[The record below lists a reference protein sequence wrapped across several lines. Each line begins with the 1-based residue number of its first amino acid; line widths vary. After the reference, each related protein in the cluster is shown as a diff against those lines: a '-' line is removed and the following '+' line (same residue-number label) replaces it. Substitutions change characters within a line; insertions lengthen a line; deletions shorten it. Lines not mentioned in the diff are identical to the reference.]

1 MAYLFIGL
9 IVGLVLLVIGAGYLL
24 HTSQA
29 PKFDPEMAEKFEAL
43 KAEMN
48 TPSKKGGKA
57 GAGKTAR
64 LVNAAP
70 EAVAGPSRID
80 TRSELLGRDELKSRC
95 LALLDAAAMEHP
107 AGHGKLFA
115 RYVLRTQDGDRIEMM
130 FEKGEKSRANLW
142 LACDHAVQLVT
153 MGVEFRDYPGSAL
166 YQPTEPGGKPAYG
179 RHSALK
185 SMRDLANADLVR
197 FTIDRVDQMEM
208 ILATLTTAEQVA

>member
-9 IVGLVLLVIGAGYLL
+9 ILGLVLLVVGVGYLL
-24 HTSQA
+24 HTSKA

-43 KAEMN
+43 KAEKN
-48 TPSKKGGKA
+48 TPRKKGGKA
-57 GAGKTAR
+57 GAGKTVR

-70 EAVAGPSRID
+70 AAAAGPSRID
-80 TRSELLGRDELKSRC
+80 AKLELLGRDELKSRC

-115 RYVLRTQDGDRIEMM
+115 RYVLRTQDDDRIEMM

-142 LACDHAVQLVT
+142 LTCDHAVPLVA
-153 MGVEFRDYPGSAL
+153 MGVEFRDYPASAL
-166 YQPTEPGGKPAYG
+166 YQPTEPGGKPVYG

-208 ILATLTTAEQVA
+208 ILTRLKTADQVA

>member
-9 IVGLVLLVIGAGYLL
+9 IVGLVLLAVGVGYLL
-24 HTSQA
+24 HTSKA

-43 KAEMN
+43 KEAKN
-48 TPSKKGGKA
+48 TPRKKGGKA
-57 GAGKTAR
+57 GEG
-64 LVNAAP
+64 NAAKMTNAGSRA
-70 EAVAGPSRID
+70 AVGSSRID
-80 TRSELLGRDELKSRC
+80 TRSELLGRDELKTRC
-95 LALLDAAAMEHP
+95 LALLDAAAIEHP

-153 MGVEFRDYPGSAL
+153 MGVEFRDYPASAL
-166 YQPTEPGGKPAYG
+166 YQPTEPGGKPVYG

-197 FTIDRVDQMEM
+197 FTIDRVDQMEV
-208 ILATLTTAEQVA
+208 ILTKLKAAEQVT